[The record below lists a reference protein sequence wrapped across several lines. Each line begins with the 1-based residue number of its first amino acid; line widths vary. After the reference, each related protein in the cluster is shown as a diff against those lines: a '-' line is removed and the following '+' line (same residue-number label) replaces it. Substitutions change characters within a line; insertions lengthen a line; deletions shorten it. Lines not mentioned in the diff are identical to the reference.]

1 MGALRLSFALFF
13 LSFSPAQAQWWSL
26 IWAKPKTTT
35 ISVTSPIPPYLTS
48 PSITSL
54 GSSDTPG
61 TTAWMLKEDGVT
73 EKAPEI
79 STLTEGSVLPPT
91 PTPGVEIFGQSTA
104 VPGTLSPKENAG
116 AGSKARAQCK
126 PLKHWKSV
134 YYFKSIPHDVM
145 RMGLDQGPFYRI
157 GPKSERGSG
166 GHLDLTELI
175 GVPLPPSVSFTPGH
189 EGFPAYNLGPD
200 ANIGRLTKTFVP
212 GSFYRDFAIIV
223 TVRPA
228 SQRGG
233 VLFAIT
239 DARQKVV
246 ELGLALTPVRGGLQS
261 ILLYY
266 TDEEQASHSH
276 KAASFSVPDMTEQW
290 TRFTVVVEQDEV
302 RLYMDCGEAE
312 RTTFHRRPER
322 LNFSHNSGVFVANA
336 GGTGLDKFVGSIQ
349 QLVIKDDPRAAEEQ
363 CEDDDPYASG
373 FTSGDDAL
381 DDRESEEEMMKN
393 THERKQGREQEEESV
408 PVRAPPTEAPEVEL
422 EEFSGQQTTTEATE
436 DMLLKDMGS
445 KESVEVLDPEA
456 NLAHLDTQAPP
467 LYLGKLN
474 PGREGL
480 KDQPEPPGPQD
491 SKGKTDRRVKEE
503 LRDYQVLT
511 EKLDLKE
518 RRETKELV
526 LRAPQASLGLLDR
539 PDHAVYRMEQM
550 PWVLAL
556 KTWTVTLSSSGVILV
571 YPGLQGP
578 RVPLDPCHHPQLGA
592 SLQDMLV
599 YPAKTDRKGNL
610 DYQCMRIGLVALGL
624 SSEFSS
630 DLGSGFSSG
639 FSSDPGFAS
648 GSGLDFGSAWGSGEG
663 PAGKNGSPGLS
674 GALGEK
680 GEQGVNAGLWG
691 QMDPQGLQGLVDH
704 RGRGAHPVPQDPLAL
719 PDLQQPNSL

>member
-13 LSFSPAQAQWWSL
+13 LSFSPAQAQWWNF

-35 ISVTSPIPPYLTS
+35 ISMTSPIPSYITS

-54 GSSDTPG
+54 GSSDIPG
-61 TTAWMLKEDGVT
+61 TAEWMLKEDGVT
-73 EKAPEI
+73 EKAPET
-79 STLTEGSVLPPT
+79 STLTEGSVLPLT

-104 VPGTLSPKENAG
+104 VPGTLPPKENAG

-126 PLKHWKSV
+126 PLKHWKS
-134 YYFKSIPHDVM
+134 
-145 RMGLDQGPFYRI
+145 
-157 GPKSERGSG
+157 ERGSA

-266 TDEEQASHSH
+266 TDEEQASHSQ

-336 GGTGLDKFVGSIQ
+336 GGTGLNKFVGSIQ

-393 THERKQGREQEEESV
+393 THERKQGTKKEEDSV
-408 PVRAPPTEAPEVEL
+408 PVRAPPTEAPEMEL
-422 EEFSGQQTTTEATE
+422 EEFSGQQTTTEATK
-436 DMLLKDMGS
+436 DMLLKGPHM
-445 KESVEVLDPEA
+445 
-456 NLAHLDTQAPP
+456 TQ
-467 LYLGKLN
+467 
-474 PGREGL
+474 
-480 KDQPEPPGPQD
+480 EP
-491 SKGKTDRRVKEE
+491 
-503 LRDYQVLT
+503 
-511 EKLDLKE
+511 
-518 RRETKELV
+518 
-526 LRAPQASLGLLDR
+526 
-539 PDHAVYRMEQM
+539 
-550 PWVLAL
+550 
-556 KTWTVTLSSSGVILV
+556 
-571 YPGLQGP
+571 
-578 RVPLDPCHHPQLGA
+578 
-592 SLQDMLV
+592 
-599 YPAKTDRKGNL
+599 
-610 DYQCMRIGLVALGL
+610 
-624 SSEFSS
+624 
-630 DLGSGFSSG
+630 
-639 FSSDPGFAS
+639 
-648 GSGLDFGSAWGSGEG
+648 GEG
-663 PAGKNGSPGLS
+663 PRDGHVIHGIKGERGSPGPRGPPGHPGPSHLPGQAQPGPRGTQGPA
-674 GALGEK
+674 GAPGSPGQQGRDGQAGHK
-680 GEQGVNAGLWG
+680 G
-691 QMDPQGLQGLVDH
+691 DK
-704 RGRGAHPVPQDPLAL
+704 
-719 PDLQQPNSL
+719 